1 MSAQTKAA
9 DLPLR
14 SLECSLPVFIL
25 SGLCVSE
32 GFFRRHTDKRCRTRY
47 NADNVNVD
55 IVPPILRYRTMP
67 ALNFSSVDSF
77 IEAIQNGAGESASAF
92 SRTFGISITLAPK
105 EGGKFSVEKA
115 ATYLNEK
122 GLALLF
128 QFGEQGIALM
138 IPSSTGLVPE
148 WCNEPDA
155 TGKSKLS
162 TFAQEWAMNL
172 VPEDFFP
179 EDFKVA
185 ILQNLSHGLLRAM
198 PELDAGYV
206 ELTLDKEDGTSAAA
220 YMVWALTSPEKLLEE
235 PKPEL
240 EDVPQAPS
248 MDHTPPAFGGQAN
261 PFGDA
266 HFGAPNFGGVIPKH
280 HRLEDLP
287 GYTRSALKVKIP
299 VAMIL
304 ARGRKPIKTVLE
316 LGVGSVIQ
324 FEKSCEDMLDIEVW
338 QNIVVATAEAVK
350 VGDKF
355 GFRIHTVA
363 LPEERF
369 RRVDVR
375 REGEYVI
382 KSDSPQIIGKAPV
395 KSLERKR

>member
-1 MSAQTKAA
+1 
-9 DLPLR
+9 
-14 SLECSLPVFIL
+14 
-25 SGLCVSE
+25 
-32 GFFRRHTDKRCRTRY
+32 
-47 NADNVNVD
+47 
-55 IVPPILRYRTMP
+55 MP
-67 ALNFSSVDSF
+67 DLNFSSVDSF
-77 IEAIQNGAGESASAF
+77 IEAIKNGAGEAVSAF
-92 SRTFGISITLAPK
+92 TRTFGTTITLAPK
-105 EGGKFSVEKA
+105 DGGKFSVEKA
-115 ATYLNEK
+115 STKLNEK

-128 QFGEQGIALM
+128 QFGAQGIALL

-148 WCNEPDA
+148 WCNKPDV

-179 EDFKVA
+179 EDFKAAV
-185 ILQNLSHGLLRAM
+185 LQNLSQGLLRAL

-206 ELTLDKEDGTSAAA
+206 ELALGKADGSSAAA
-220 YMVWALTSPEKLLEE
+220 YMVWALSSPEQFLEE

-248 MDHTPPAFGGQAN
+248 MGRTPPTFGGQAD
-261 PFGDA
+261 PFGGVP
-266 HFGAPNFGGVIPKH
+266 FGTPNFGGGGMPQH

-287 GYTRSALKVKIP
+287 GYTRSALKVKVP

-304 ARGRKPIKTVLE
+304 ARGRKPIKTILE

-324 FEKSCEDMLDIEVW
+324 FDKSCDDMLDIEVG
-338 QNIVVATAEAVK
+338 QNTVIATAEAVK

-355 GFRIHTVA
+355 GFRIHAVT

-382 KSDSPQIIGKAPV
+382 KSDSPQIIGKAPL
-395 KSLERKR
+395 KSFDRKR